1 MNRDA
6 MIWTLIQVA
15 IGGAIGA
22 IARYMTNIG
31 LLRLIG
37 PGFPWGT
44 LTVNVVGSFL
54 MGLAWVLLDVR
65 GAMRFA
71 PLVMTGVLGG
81 FTTFSAFSLDAVTM
95 VERGQAGLGL
105 IYVAVSVA
113 ASIGAL
119 FAGVLIARGVLA

>member
-1 MNRDA
+1 

-15 IGGAIGA
+15 TGGAIGA

-54 MGLAWVLLDVR
+54 MGLTWVLLDVR

>member
-1 MNRDA
+1 

-105 IYVAVSVA
+105 IYVAASVA

>member
-1 MNRDA
+1 

-119 FAGVLIARGVLA
+119 FAGVLIARGGLA

>member
-1 MNRDA
+1 

>member
-105 IYVAVSVA
+105 IYVAASVA
-113 ASIGAL
+113 ASIAAL

>member
-1 MNRDA
+1 

-44 LTVNVVGSFL
+44 LTVNVAGSFL

>member
-113 ASIGAL
+113 ASIAAL

>member
-44 LTVNVVGSFL
+44 LTVNVAGSFL

-105 IYVAVSVA
+105 IYVAASVA
-113 ASIGAL
+113 ASIAAL